1 MRYMITI
8 HEHADDFAARNNPET
23 APAYWAAWQ
32 SFFANEVNAAD
43 PDNTGAALQDPSTA
57 TTIRG
62 TQIHD
67 GPFADSKEQL
77 GGLFI
82 VDVDNL
88 DEALKLAAKC
98 PACVKGGVEVRPVLP
113 MQSEGEG

>member
-8 HEHADDFAARNNPET
+8 HEHADDFAARTDPDR

-32 SFFANEVNAAD
+32 SYFSDHVAVAD
-43 PDNTGAALQDPSTA
+43 PDHTGAALEAPSTA

-62 TQIHD
+62 STVHD
-67 GPFADSKEQL
+67 GPFADTREQL
-77 GGLFI
+77 GGFFI

-88 DEALKLAAKC
+88 DIALELAAKC
-98 PACVKGGVEVRPVLP
+98 PACARGGVEVRPVLP
-113 MQSEGEG
+113 MQG